1 MKLYLVATLG
11 FLLVFSFVSQA
22 AVLFFDDFSDNALSA
37 KWKVV
42 TGDFT
47 EKNGVVT
54 MTQGVGQYPSLAV
67 NQQIDFSAGVTFQ
80 AVLKLA
86 KTHDMVMPISPTDAS
101 ELPRKI
107 PWDGPFIRIV
117 LDKGSTPAPPHPYA
131 QSTPKGNGVDVK
143 VLGDF
148 AAIDWE
154 NKAYKWSIYVKGDA
168 LRVYMDGSKLLET
181 THTGAF
187 TKGYLTFG
195 GSQAVDTTI
204 DDVVIYSGDY
214 DPDIVSKATTSAVN
228 PAEKLMINWGE
239 IKAMYR

>member
-1 MKLYLVATLG
+1 MKLYLVAILG
-11 FLLVFSFVSQA
+11 FLLVFSVVSHA
-22 AVLFFDDFSDNALSA
+22 AVLFFDNFSDNALSA
-37 KWKVV
+37 KWKIV
-42 TGDFT
+42 TGDYT

-54 MTQGVGQYPSLAV
+54 MTQGAEPYPSLAV
-67 NQQIDFSAGVTFQ
+67 NQQIDFSGGVTFQ
-80 AVLKLA
+80 AVLSKG
-86 KTHDMVMPISPTDAS
+86 KTHDIVMPVSPTDAS

-117 LDKGSTPAPPHPYA
+117 LDPGTGHPIL

-143 VLGDF
+143 VLADLPV
-148 AAIDWE
+148 IDWD
-154 NKAYKWSIYVKGDA
+154 NKAFKWSMYIKGDA
-168 LRVYMDGSKLLET
+168 VKLYQDGVKVFDG

-187 TKGYLTFG
+187 TKGFLTFG

-214 DPDIVSKATTSAVN
+214 DPDIVNKATTSAVN
-228 PAEKLMINWGE
+228 SADKLMISWGE